1 MAEQAAA
8 RVYHAATPTFTER
21 YTSNTR
27 STTKARTEARMT
39 VTVTAFMTRKPGDPG
54 LNPRLVN
61 TIPAI
66 STNTDAS
73 RKKLSWGKRREG
85 WRGWESG

>member
-1 MAEQAAA
+1 
-8 RVYHAATPTFTER
+8 
-21 YTSNTR
+21 
-27 STTKARTEARMT
+27 MT
-39 VTVTAFMTRKPGDPG
+39 VTVMAFMTRKPGDPG

-73 RKKLSWGKRREG
+73 RKELSWERREERVG
-85 WRGWESG
+85 GWEGGRDSGQAATQGTNAVTGSAHA